1 MEYEK
6 NENLAATGSSAM
18 ANACRITKV
27 FTSKDRFFGLAP
39 IAYRQYYLSVVRK
52 NQQFYDGYVYGLHNS
67 SDGIFSYCLGGS
79 LCHNFAEKIAGKGLA
94 FSSRLDTLEH
104 SNSSKVARWGRAVG
118 FQTFATKAID
128 YCLGLGNALI
138 KLNVSRK
145 SDYVY
150 WPQAVRADDYVFVED
165 GFGELQDVKSMV
177 KCYMHGDYAYYLV
190 EHRFYKDGRKTER
203 YTTSEGKAYDF
214 VVGDRVAV
222 ARYEVFRTVGNSVN
236 GTVETIGDYS
246 PIGHDALPK
255 EVLKSINK
263 DFGAYKLDEDITLP
277 FPNLGAWQLKNEGY
291 DSKAPGVPF
300 GASLISRIYT
310 ELAEY
315 DMYCSAANLDVHNG
329 RGQVFTPKEMNIETG
344 EMGVYDGTNK
354 IHQKESEAYPKRMNM
369 ETFNG
374 DPDNFK
380 PVINQFKIRS
390 EEWNAKIDNLL
401 KRIAIKINASPK
413 IIASFLTQDANKTA
427 TEIDSDNDS
436 IVDWIEIK
444 RNAFAMQFDA
454 MIETYCNA
462 MGITGEC
469 RVKFGA
475 ISGKPMSS
483 VINEV
488 TKLLDYGI
496 ITKRDAVKLTHPDKG
511 EDEIDVYMDLLSK
524 EEEAKDLLLT
534 PEGDAR

>member
-1 MEYEK
+1 MEYEI
-6 NENLAATGSSAM
+6 NGNLTGAGQSAM
-18 ANACRITKV
+18 ARACRLTKV
-27 FTSKDRFFGLAP
+27 FTAKDRFFGLAP
-39 IAYRQYYLSVVRK
+39 SAYRMYYLTVVRK
-52 NQQFYDGYVYGLHNS
+52 NQQFYDGYVPEIHNS
-67 SDGIFSYCLGGS
+67 SDGIFSYNLGGS

-145 SDYVY
+145 TDYVY
-150 WPQAVRADDYVFVED
+150 WPQAVRADDYVFEED

-177 KCYMHGDYAYYLV
+177 KCYNDKDFGYYLV
-190 EHRFYKDGRKTER
+190 EHRYYEDSTRIER
-203 YTTSEGKAYDF
+203 YTTIDGKTYDF
-214 VVGDRVAV
+214 VVGGRRAF
-222 ARYEVFRTVGNSVN
+222 AKYEVFRASGDAVN
-236 GTVETIGDYS
+236 GTYSSILDYTPAS
-246 PIGHDALPK
+246 WDSLPDSVK
-255 EVLKSINK
+255 RAINK
-263 DFGAYKLDEDITLP
+263 DFGAYKIGEPIALP
-277 FPNLGAWQLKNEGY
+277 FPNLGAWQIKNEGY
-291 DSKAPGVPF
+291 DPKAPDVPF
-300 GASLISRIYT
+300 GASLLSRIYS

-329 RGQVFTPKEMNIETG
+329 RGQVFTPREMNIETG
-344 EMGVYDGTNK
+344 PMGVYDGTNK
-354 IHQKESEAYPKRMNM
+354 AHQQAVEAYPLRKNM

-534 PEGDAR
+534 PEGDAE